1 MFIDYDTL
9 FVFVDDFC
17 KSFEPW
23 YKKQLIAEKRRKRH
37 RSGQLRLSE
46 VLTILLA
53 YHESGMVC
61 FKFFYMQLLRE
72 GRNLFPH
79 LVTYERFV
87 TLIKRAF
94 PPLMALL
101 KSLQGE
107 ITEYLF
113 IDSTPMPVCHNMRIH
128 RHRTFKDMA
137 ARGRTSTG
145 WFFGLKLH
153 MLFNTKGEVIRL
165 VITPGNVN
173 DRAPVLSMLKGITA
187 RLIGDKGY
195 LSQDLFTQLFNQG
208 VTLITKVKKNMANRL
223 MALQDKIMLR
233 KRSFIETIFSSLK
246 SLNTWIH
253 HRHRSP
259 INALAHLIAGIISY
273 QIRTHKP
280 NISLKP

>member
-165 VITPGNVN
+165 VIT
-173 DRAPVLSMLKGITA
+173 L
-187 RLIGDKGY
+187 
-195 LSQDLFTQLFNQG
+195 
-208 VTLITKVKKNMANRL
+208 
-223 MALQDKIMLR
+223 LQEM
-233 KRSFIETIFSSLK
+233 
-246 SLNTWIH
+246 
-253 HRHRSP
+253 
-259 INALAHLIAGIISY
+259 
-273 QIRTHKP
+273 
-280 NISLKP
+280 